1 MSIIIFIFM
10 IILFVVFILAI
21 TPIISLVNNY
31 GINVQNFKNI
41 KINKTLWLFKEFNWG
56 LKSHK
61 TKPKQIEIIL
71 PMFILYILGLIFAS
85 SIILVSIVLSIFSK
99 IERTHIEIVNGLIL
113 IFYMLI
119 CAITI
124 ITTSFIS
131 KKRDQKSIGK

>member
-31 GINVQNFKNI
+31 GINVQNFKTI
-41 KINKTLWLFKEFNWG
+41 KINKTLRLFKEFNWG
-56 LKSHK
+56 LKLHK

-85 SIILVSIVLSIFSK
+85 SIIVVSIVLSIFSK

-131 KKRDQKSIGK
+131 KKRDQKNIGK